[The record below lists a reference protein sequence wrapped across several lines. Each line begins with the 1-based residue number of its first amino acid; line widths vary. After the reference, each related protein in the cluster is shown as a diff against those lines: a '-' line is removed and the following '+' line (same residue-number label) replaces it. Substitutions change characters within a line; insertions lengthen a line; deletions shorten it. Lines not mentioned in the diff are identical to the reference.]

1 MLFFESKPT
10 QFVGIDI
17 GSGGIKLVE
26 LRAQNKRP
34 YLYTYAFSDEP
45 VPFRAARSDEERASL
60 IDSTAAMIKSIAQ
73 SGKTSSTAAV
83 ASLPQRDVFSTI
95 ISIPKVD
102 PKDFASTIAYEIEKL
117 LPFPLAEAQLDTRK
131 IEPLPSEAEQYKK
144 IDRVFVTAARKKVIQ
159 MYSEIF
165 TKAGFKLQ
173 AIETET
179 FATIRSLL
187 GTDPSPTLIIDMGKL
202 YTSFTYVSRTV
213 PHVDVVIETGGNKL
227 NEMLARAWNKSPQ
240 EVEDMKIE
248 LFEQMDDNAP
258 DPQIETLMQPMYVPI
273 IKEIEIVLE
282 TARRTAVGTMTRP
295 DKIILT
301 GGAAR
306 VPGLAPKIEAHFSI
320 KTYAGDPWARVIAP
334 PALKPVLDRI
344 GPRFS
349 VPIGLAQR
357 LIIGGQ

>member
-26 LRAQNKRP
+26 LRGQGKRP
-34 YLYTYAFSDEP
+34 YLYTYAFSDAP
-45 VPFRAARSDEERASL
+45 VPFRAARNDDERRAS
-60 IDSTAAMIKSIAQ
+60 IDATAAMIKSIAL
-73 SGKTSSTAAV
+73 SAKTSSNAAV

-95 ISIPKVD
+95 ITIPHVE
-102 PKDFASTIAYEIEKL
+102 PKDFSSTVAYEIEKL

-144 IDRVFVTAARKKVIQ
+144 IDRIFVTAARKKVIQ
-159 MYSEIF
+159 TYSEIF
-165 TKAGFKLQ
+165 SKAGFKLQ

-187 GTDPSPTLIIDMGKL
+187 GTDPAPTIIIDMGKL

-213 PHVDVVIETGGNKL
+213 PQVDVVIETGGDKL
-227 NEMLARAWNKSPQ
+227 NQLLARAWNKAPD

-248 LFEQMDDNAP
+248 LFEQLDDAG
-258 DPQIETLMQPMYVPI
+258 DPQIETMLQSIYTPI

-282 TARRTAVGTMTRP
+282 TARHSAGAGAITRP

-306 VPGLAPKIEAHFSI
+306 CPMLAQKIEAHFSI

-334 PALKPVLDRI
+334 PPLKPVLDRI

-349 VPIGLAQR
+349 VAIGLAQR
-357 LIIGGQ
+357 LIVGGQ

>member
-26 LRAQNKRP
+26 LRGQGKRP
-34 YLYTYAFSDEP
+34 YLYTYAFSDSP
-45 VPFRAARSDEERASL
+45 VPFRNARTDAERQSL
-60 IDSTAAMIKSIAQ
+60 VDSTAEMIKAVARSA
-73 SGKTSSTAAV
+73 KTSSNVAV

-95 ISIPKVD
+95 ITIPHAD
-102 PKDFASTIAYEIEKL
+102 PKEFSVAVAREIEKL

-131 IEPLPSEAEQYKK
+131 IEPLPGEAEQYKK
-144 IDRVFVTAARKKVIQ
+144 IDRIFVTAARKKVIQ
-159 MYSEIF
+159 TYSEVF
-165 TKAGFKLQ
+165 SKAGFKLQ

-187 GTDPSPTLIIDMGKL
+187 GNDPAPTMIIDMGKT

-213 PHVDVVIETGGNKL
+213 PQVDVVIETGGDKL
-227 NEMLARAWNKSPQ
+227 NELLARAWNKSPG

-248 LFEQMDDNAP
+248 LFEQLDEMG
-258 DPQIETLMQPMYVPI
+258 DPQIETMLQSIFTPI

-282 TARRTAVGTMTRP
+282 IARKTSAGAISRP

-306 VPGLAPKIEAHFSI
+306 CPMLAQKIETHFSI

-349 VPIGLAQR
+349 VAIGLAQR
-357 LIIGGQ
+357 LIVGGQ